1 MATAKKKGGKSK
13 APKAEVPAKS
23 ENLSSGVKPVKAAKL
38 TKPAKTVLV
47 DKKAAK
53 SGGKVPLKAA
63 VTPLAAKPIS
73 KAAAKVVAKAIAK
86 AAAKAAAAAANTIMS
101 ALYPTLGSSFATLYN
116 DQLTA
121 ISDGQS
127 KTDGIN
133 WGNQGHQ
140 LFALVCFLKLF
151 VHAVAFARSR
161 QQVFHG
167 FLAPPFHKGCFLRL

>member
-86 AAAKAAAAAANTIMS
+86 AAAKAAAAAAKS
-101 ALYPTLGSSFATLYN
+101 AAKATP
-116 DQLTA
+116 A
-121 ISDGQS
+121 
-127 KTDGIN
+127 K
-133 WGNQGHQ
+133 
-140 LFALVCFLKLF
+140 
-151 VHAVAFARSR
+151 AVAVKPA
-161 QQVFHG
+161 VKPV
-167 FLAPPFHKGCFLRL
+167 AKPAAKATPAKAVAKPAA